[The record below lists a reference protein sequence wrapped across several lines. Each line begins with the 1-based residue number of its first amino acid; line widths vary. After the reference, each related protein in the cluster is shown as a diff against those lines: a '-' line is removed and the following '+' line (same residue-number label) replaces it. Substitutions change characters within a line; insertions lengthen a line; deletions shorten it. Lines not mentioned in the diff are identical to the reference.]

1 MPCTLGDSL
10 RVYWPKIENS
20 LTSAFL
26 PSERH
31 VPPTRRS
38 LSTLVPRYVASS
50 PHHARRCC
58 GSIHAWNTRSGGAT
72 MSIST
77 TRVSFIFAESF
88 MSVRLSFLFDET
100 LEVLEFV
107 LPHMPVVREPVVD
120 LLERASIELV

>member
-1 MPCTLGDSL
+1 M
-10 RVYWPKIENS
+10 RVYSPKIEKS
-20 LTSAFL
+20 LPSAFF
-26 PSERH
+26 PSVRH
-31 VPPTRRS
+31 LPPTRKSWSS
-38 LSTLVPRYVASS
+38 LVWRYVASS

-58 GSIHAWNTRSGGAT
+58 GSIHAWNTRSGGAS

-77 TRVSFIFAESF
+77 TRVSFIFAVSF